1 MLEPLLPVVHGCDYN
16 FVSDLSYVLMERF
29 PMDLEQLISRMNT
42 HKERFSL
49 RSVGYL
55 FECLVQ

>member
-1 MLEPLLPVVHGCDYN
+1 MEPLLPVVHGCDYN

-29 PMDLEQLISRMNT
+29 PMDLEQLIRKMNNQ
-42 HKERFSL
+42 KARFSL